1 MITLQEARL
10 SLVNEFAELVK
21 LEQRLE
27 DTTCKS
33 EQEYLVNKIV
43 ECETNIRELDE
54 EIKLLES
61 EE

>member
-1 MITLQEARL
+1 MITLSEARTGL
-10 SLVNEFAELVK
+10 SNEFAELIK

-27 DTTCKS
+27 DTACKS
-33 EQEYLVNKIV
+33 EQEYLIIKIV
-43 ECETNIRELDE
+43 ECETTIRELDE

>member
-1 MITLQEARL
+1 MDTLQQAPL
-10 SLVNEFAELVK
+10 KLINEFAELAK

-33 EQEYLVNKIV
+33 EQEYLIDKIV
-43 ECETNIRELDE
+43 ECDTSIRELDE

>member
-1 MITLQEARL
+1 MITLQQARL
-10 SLVNEFAELVK
+10 GLSNEFAELVK

-33 EQEYLVNKIV
+33 EQEYLINKIV
-43 ECETNIRELDE
+43 KCETTIRELDE